1 MRLSHGALLGLA
13 LSAGLAAQDWEIDSA
28 HSAAQFSIRHMMV
41 ATVRG
46 HFGKLTGTARW
57 DPANPSTAS
66 VQAQVDVAS
75 IDTREPKRDA
85 HLKSPDFFDVQKYPT
100 MSFRSRR
107 LSPAGEGRWS
117 LEGDLT
123 IRGVTRPVTF
133 QVEGLGQPLQGPG
146 GSLRTGA
153 TATARINRKDF
164 GMSWNRV
171 LDAGG
176 VAVGEEVTITVDVEL
191 VRRTG
196 P

>member
-1 MRLSHGALLGLA
+1 MRLSRGALLGLA
-13 LSAGLAAQDWEIDSA
+13 LAAGLAAQDWEIDSA

-46 HFGKLTGTARW
+46 HFGKLTGVARW
-57 DPANPSTAS
+57 DPANPAAAF
-66 VQAQVDVAS
+66 VQAQVDVSS

-107 LSPAGEGRWS
+107 LSPAGAGRWI

-123 IRGVTRPVTF
+123 IRGVTRPVSF
-133 QVEGLGQPLQGPG
+133 EVEGLGQPVQGPG

-164 GMSWNRV
+164 GMTWNRV

-176 VAVGEEVTITVDVEL
+176 AALGEEVTITVDVEL
-191 VRRTG
+191 VRRAG